1 MQKQLCKSQ
10 ARRGFTLIEL
20 LVVITIIVILM
31 ALVLPAIF
39 SAREAARNTQCKNNL
54 RQIGIALH
62 SFSVTDRQGRLC
74 TGAFDFARDGSPD
87 TFGWVADVMKVKGGL
102 PNGMRCPSNSL
113 RGSEKLN
120 DLIGRN
126 PVSTPGSLRGLPQDR
141 VGVGAL
147 GNQLV
152 AAGIGTPARVALVSE
167 AVQSGINTNYASSW
181 YMVRGGLL
189 MQSAAN
195 QVDPSNPNI
204 NARECKDLPGSTGPL
219 SQRNIDN
226 ADVPASNIPLLG
238 DAAPGDAKEAILTDT
253 LADDLTAGD
262 RLCETFNDGP
272 ALVNAS
278 GAVEIFDGSATYQFS
293 EIRSIIPRGF
303 PKVGELVVAN
313 GQTSLGGGGTNE
325 TVYAADSVTG
335 PGVASGRLVLQDT
348 RDWFAV
354 HSGQCN
360 LLMADGSVKTV
371 QDQNRDGFINPG
383 FPVGDPGVDTEAR
396 AATIGYTDGVCEMS
410 AFEVYNGAL
419 LNFKMWRKTNFE
431 TN

>member
-1 MQKQLCKSQ
+1 MQKQTRKSLN
-10 ARRGFTLIEL
+10 RRGFTLIEL

-54 RQIGIALH
+54 RQFGIALH
-62 SFSVTDRQGRLC
+62 SFSTTDRQGRLC
-74 TGAFDFARDGSPD
+74 SGAFDFARDGSPD

-102 PNGMRCPSNSL
+102 PNEMRCPSNSL
-113 RGSEKLN
+113 RGTEKLN
-120 DLIGRN
+120 DMIGKN
-126 PVSTPGSLRGLPQDR
+126 PTSNPGSFKGLPADR

-152 AAGIGTPARVALVSE
+152 AAGVGTPARIALVSD

-189 MQSAAN
+189 MRDTASQA
-195 QVDPSNPNI
+195 DPTNPMI
-204 NARECKDLPGSTGPL
+204 NARECKDLPGATGPL
-219 SQRNIDN
+219 SQRGIDN

-253 LADDLTAGD
+253 LAEDLTAGD
-262 RLCETFNDGP
+262 RLCEAFNDGP
-272 ALVNAS
+272 CVVNS
-278 GAVEIFDGSATYQFS
+278 NGVVEIFDGSATYQYS
-293 EIRSIIPRGF
+293 EIRSIIPQGY
-303 PKVGELVVAN
+303 PKVGELVNRNGVA
-313 GQTSLGGGGTNE
+313 SAAGGGTDE
-325 TVYAADSVTG
+325 SVYAAPAGTG
-335 PGVASGRLVLQDT
+335 AAAGSLVLQDT

-371 QDQNRDGFINPG
+371 QDLNNDGFINPG
-383 FPVGDPGVDTEAR
+383 LPVGDPGVDNVTR
-396 AATIGYTDGVCEMS
+396 AQVIGYTDGVCEMS
-410 AFEVYNGAL
+410 AFEVYSGSI
-419 LNFKMWRKTNFE
+419 LNFKMWLKTNFE
-431 TN
+431 KN